1 MKSRF
6 GGIFFMH
13 LRYLKNKHNNMTC
26 EVTYTGDLRTEMK
39 HIQSGTVIETDAPT
53 DNQGKGER
61 FSPTDLLASSLGSCM
76 ITTMAIRAADMQ
88 LNFNGTRI
96 AVTKIMSTDA
106 PRRVAGIKAEL
117 HFTEQFVATDEQ
129 KEQLVR
135 IARSCPV
142 EKSLHPDIQLDV
154 TFHW

>member
-1 MKSRF
+1 
-6 GGIFFMH
+6 
-13 LRYLKNKHNNMTC
+13 MTA
-26 EVTYTGDLRTEMK
+26 EIIYKGNLRTQAT
-39 HIQSGTVIETDAPT
+39 HLQSGTSIETDAPT

-61 FSPTDLLASSLGSCM
+61 FSPTDLVATAYGTCM

-88 LNFNGTRI
+88 LNFDNTRI
-96 AVTKIMSTDA
+96 EITKIMSTDA
-106 PRRVAGIKAEL
+106 PRRISGIKCHLYFSPAFE
-117 HFTEQFVATDEQ
+117 ASAEQ

-154 TFHW
+154 AFHW